1 MNNVKYVNTKCPYCG
16 KTSTLEMTN
25 EQYEQYISGDSY
37 IQNIFPNWS
46 PAIRE
51 MLITGICPDCWNKI
65 FSFHED

>member
-1 MNNVKYVNTKCPYCG
+1 MNNVYVNVKCPQCG
-16 KTSTLEMTN
+16 KISTLEMTN

-51 MLITGICPDCWNKI
+51 MLITGICPDCWNKM
-65 FSFHED
+65 FGFQ

>member
-1 MNNVKYVNTKCPYCG
+1 MNNIKYVNTKCPYCG

-65 FSFHED
+65 FGF

>member
-1 MNNVKYVNTKCPYCG
+1 MNNIKYVNTKCPHCG
-16 KTSTLEMTN
+16 KISTLEMTN

-51 MLITGICPDCWNKI
+51 MLITGICPDCWDKMFNFNK
-65 FSFHED
+65 D

>member
-1 MNNVKYVNTKCPYCG
+1 MNNIKYVNTKCPHCG
-16 KTSTLEMTN
+16 KISTLEMTN
-25 EQYEQYISGDSY
+25 EQYEQYVSGDSY

-46 PAIRE
+46 PATRE